1 MQRQVLVIQR
11 VQRTVDVPLVQYI
24 DRIVDVPVV
33 KQRQALHIQTVQKTL
48 EVPQIQRLHRAVHVP
63 VETSQERVQ
72 QHTRGVLNISHSS
85 LWPSARRILSARPMK
100 CPRSLLQFP
109 RRTPIQMVPREG

>member
-1 MQRQVLVIQR
+1 MLVIQI
-11 VQRTVDVPLVQYI
+11 VQRTVDVPLGQYT

-48 EVPQIQRLHRAVHVP
+48 EVPQIQRLNRAVHVP

-72 QHTRGVLNISHSS
+72 QHTVGFEHQSQLA
-85 LWPSARRILSARPMK
+85 LA
-100 CPRSLLQFP
+100 F
-109 RRTPIQMVPREG
+109 IQPEGF